1 MISHTPLV
9 PPTLLFQNS
18 SAVSLGNFFL
28 LYLHKPV
35 FYPSLATETAL
46 VKVTIAMP
54 ILTANFYSYYL
65 LNISNFKKLLSI
77 FHIYMTRK
85 SNIIKPHI
93 ALLILFVCLFFTC
106 LFVCFIV
113 RTFSRRSTLNIFL
126 STNTMLF
133 TTGIRVYIRALEFI
147 LHN

>member
-1 MISHTPLV
+1 MLKQLNSEFFKKQNLISHTPLV

-35 FYPSLATETAL
+35 FYPSSATETAL

-85 SNIIKPHI
+85 SNIIKPYI
-93 ALLILFVCLFFTC
+93 ALLIFFSFFTYLFVCLFC
-106 LFVCFIV
+106 
-113 RTFSRRSTLNIFL
+113 SKNI
-126 STNTMLF
+126 
-133 TTGIRVYIRALEFI
+133 
-147 LHN
+147 